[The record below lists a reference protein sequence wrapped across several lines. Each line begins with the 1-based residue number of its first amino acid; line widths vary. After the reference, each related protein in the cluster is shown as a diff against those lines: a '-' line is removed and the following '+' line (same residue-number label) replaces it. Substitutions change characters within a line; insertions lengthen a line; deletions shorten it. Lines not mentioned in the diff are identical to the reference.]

1 MAPHAL
7 LNKEAPKNLTLK
19 DQHDQDVNL
28 ADCIGKSAIVLFF
41 YPKDGTFVCSKE
53 VQTIVRLNV

>member
-7 LNKEAPKNLTLK
+7 LNKQAPTDLILK

-28 ADCIGKSAIVLFF
+28 ADRIGRSIIVLFF
-41 YPKDGTFVCSKE
+41 YPKDGTFVCTKE
-53 VQTIVRLNV
+53 VCTIVRLNV